1 MTRVTRLPSTTVI
14 TSRKMSE
21 VAKLEREKRRA
32 LNKNNLREVANLCNL
47 LGQELQQAGDYEEAL
62 AQHQEEGNICE
73 ALGDTIGR
81 AVSHRRCGEVYS
93 DMGEWEKALHHQQ
106 QHLFL
111 AKKAES
117 VVEEQRAYATIG
129 RTHLQRADA
138 CATSGQEEEKAKA
151 LTEAEKAF
159 LRSLSTC
166 ERLKGTVDTVEH
178 CQMRCRLYLNLG
190 LVLDQRG
197 NPDRACHFISQAL
210 ELCGNHSLHE
220 DSQRCHSAL
229 GTILLKRDLYSQA
242 LQEGQKALALS
253 TKLHDKALQCEGY
266 SFLAQ
271 VHLHNSD
278 FEAAKKCYYK
288 AYKLRHPII
297 EDQERIRSNLKLT
310 ISLCH
315 AEDALINLGESETEE
330 NVKYNE
336 KFGDGLANLGL
347 YSSALVY
354 YHRMLDLSLKM
365 EKAPSFL
372 APIYLSLARTYY
384 DNKQYE
390 EARKY
395 YLKEFDIKVKE
406 DYAEGCKTLLSVGD
420 VETLLNMPYESVKS
434 SYHQARELAIKANNP
449 KLEAFVLSE
458 HLALKEA
465 PESEKEILQEA
476 LTKILEENDL
486 DSNIELSEDEEANDD
501 EDDIDL
507 EQEYF
512 SDSSDDAENLDKP
525 RQSRQ
530 KKSFIIKRNEKG
542 ETPLHK
548 ACIGGNLKMVKKLIQ
563 QGHPVNLRDNCGWLP
578 IHEAANHG
586 FYDIVQVLAEAGAWL
601 SDRGGQQC
609 DGITPIHDAASC
621 GNLEVVRLLINLG
634 ASITAK
640 TNEGDTPL
648 ESLVKYRLRSQLSDR
663 DKEECL
669 ILEQELKEKM
679 KQVGHKIPK
688 IPLTDSTNGVVRHTT
703 SKTLTQQ
710 NNSRTKPRNSDILQ
724 DDEFSCSRKTSKF
737 SRSRSFQTEKSRENS
752 PPEFPNVKNSS
763 AVTSLADSIEEDI
776 FGPCS
781 STSLVTKDLCQH
793 PETGTEADDDS
804 EDFYNPF
811 LEDIQET
818 SATGTYLSAI
828 GCVGSAAR
836 RAELQ
841 NASNGVSMRKERKA
855 ALLSQDEDIG
865 DDWLDDDLGIFSKK
879 RKRTENFS
887 FEYKEPR
894 KERRIS
900 SEHSSSAPTPVAP
913 KRVRQTR
920 LTTIIQKQSGRG
932 SGMLRGN
939 VEEDEQEPQSITG
952 NSTSETSIYGESS
965 SGRSSAAE
973 PSHSDQIAGCGM
985 DGPLRLKVRVQ
996 DRLLLVPVAGGGQN
1010 RTVAWLAE
1018 EVTRRYYQL
1027 SGLRPH
1033 LVLTT
1038 QDGAVLDP
1046 SDPITLVLPANQPE
1060 LEGQVKGWDL
1070 PPLPDRYTAACQALS
1085 TSVIPAL
1092 RSALHHTEIS
1102 TTLDLSTVGW
1112 LAAVHLQ
1119 PVIRAIQYQHSLRC
1133 LRLANCRLGDDGF
1146 NSLMEALPS
1155 LPSLEV
1161 LDLRASSLTS
1171 SSLFELTQALTTNTI
1186 KFRTLCSMDL
1196 SYNMF
1201 NEAKLIHVH
1210 ALLSL
1215 PSLLDLSL
1223 KHCGIALHDVQ
1234 LSSLSVTIST
1244 LKTLALDFNT
1254 VCKEN
1259 LSFLLSCIPVVST
1272 LTLSGLR
1279 CRKEQAPA
1287 EESSGIGLAVTQVLG
1302 AGEECLL
1309 QHLDLSACGLTDT
1322 ELEDISTYLY
1332 RCPHLSSVNL
1342 AHNPALTAASVSTF
1356 LSELTANIA
1365 LPLTSLSLHGNE
1377 VLAHSLRDQIT
1388 SSLKQKATTKYA
1400 VTKFSLTET
1409 SPDTVF
1415 ENFWK
1420 SQYQSKA
1427 TIRRIGKELFLY
1439 CNES

>member
-1 MTRVTRLPSTTVI
+1 
-14 TSRKMSE
+14 MSE
-21 VAKLEREKRRA
+21 IAKLERDKRRA
-32 LNKNNLREVANLCNL
+32 FNKSNLREVANLCNL

-62 AQHQEEGNICE
+62 AQHQEEGSICE

-106 QHLFL
+106 QHLLL

-138 CATSGQEEEKAKA
+138 CATNGQEEEKAKA

-159 LRSLSTC
+159 LRSLTTC
-166 ERLKGTVDTVEH
+166 ERLKGAVDTVEH

-197 NPDRACHFISQAL
+197 NPDKACHFISQAL
-210 ELCGNHSLHE
+210 ELCSNHSLHE

-229 GTILLKRDLYSQA
+229 GTILLKRGLYTQA
-242 LQEGQKALALS
+242 LQEGQKALSLS
-253 TKLHDKALQCEGY
+253 TKLRDKALQCEGY

-271 VHLHNSD
+271 VHLLNSD
-278 FEAAKKCYYK
+278 FEAAKKCYHK
-288 AYKLRHPII
+288 AYKLRHPNT
-297 EDQERIRSNLKLT
+297 EDQEKIRSNLKFT

-315 AEDALINLGESETEE
+315 AEDALIMLGESETDEK
-330 NVKYNE
+330 VKYNE

-347 YSSALVY
+347 YSLALVY

-365 EKAPSFL
+365 EKEPSFL

-384 DNKQYE
+384 DNKQFE

-395 YLKEFDIKVKE
+395 YLKEFDIKIKE
-406 DYAEGCKTLLSVGD
+406 DYSEACKTLLNVGD
-420 VETLLNMPYESVKS
+420 VETLLNMPYASVRS
-434 SYHQARELAIKANNP
+434 SYQQARELAVKANNP

-465 PESEKEILQEA
+465 PESEKEQLQEELA
-476 LTKILEENDL
+476 KVLEENNLESD
-486 DSNIELSEDEEANDD
+486 NIELSEDEEANDD
-501 EDDIDL
+501 NDIDL
-507 EQEYF
+507 DQECF

-530 KKSFIIKRNEKG
+530 KKSLIIKRNEKG

-548 ACIGGNLKMVKKLIQ
+548 ACIDGNLNMVKKLLQ

-586 FYDIVQVLAEAGAWL
+586 YYDIVEVLAEAGAWL
-601 SDRGGQQC
+601 SDRGGLQC

-621 GNLEVVRLLINLG
+621 GNLDVVRLLMNLG

-648 ESLVKYRLRSQLSDR
+648 ESLVKYRLRSQLSKT

-688 IPLTDSTNGVVRHTT
+688 IPLADSIKAARTHNT
-703 SKTLTQQ
+703 SKPLLQQ
-710 NNSRTKPRNSDILQ
+710 NYGRSEGVNSDTLQ
-724 DDEFSCSRKTSKF
+724 DEKFSHSRKTSKF
-737 SRSRSFQTEKSRENS
+737 SRSNSTQVEKSRDIS
-752 PPEFPNVKNSS
+752 PPEIPNVKKFSSVESS
-763 AVTSLADSIEEDI
+763 ADTTKEDI
-776 FGPCS
+776 FGPS
-781 STSLVTKDLCQH
+781 SSLALETKDLCHH
-793 PETGTEADDDS
+793 PEADDDS
-804 EDFYNPF
+804 EDFYNPL
-811 LEDIQET
+811 LEDIVET

-828 GCVGSAAR
+828 SCVGSAAR

-841 NASNGVSMRKERKA
+841 NTSNGVSMRKERKA
-855 ALLSQDEDIG
+855 ALLSQSEDVG
-865 DDWLDDDLGIFSKK
+865 DDWLDDDLGIFAKK
-879 RKRTENFS
+879 RKRQEKLT

-900 SEHSSSAPTPVAP
+900 TEHSSPALKPLAP
-913 KRVRQTR
+913 KRVRQTQTK
-920 LTTIIQKQSGRG
+920 LTTIIHKQPGKGGG
-932 SGMLRGN
+932 SLQGN
-939 VEEDEQEPQSITG
+939 MEEAEQEPHSITG
-952 NSTSETSIYGESS
+952 DATPETSGHGIDV
-965 SGRSSAAE
+965 E
-973 PSHSDQIAGCGM
+973 PSNSEHPGGCGV

-996 DRLLLVPVAGGGQN
+996 DRLLLVPVAGGGHN

-1018 EVTRRYYQL
+1018 EVQRRYYQL
-1027 SGLRPH
+1027 SGLRPQ

-1046 SDPITLVLPANQPE
+1046 NDPIALVLPASQAE

-1070 PPLPDRYTAACQALS
+1070 PPLPDRYTAACQALG
-1085 TSVIPAL
+1085 TSAMPTL

-1102 TTLDLSTVGW
+1102 TTLDLSCVGW
-1112 LAAVHLQ
+1112 LTTAHLQ
-1119 PVIRAIQYQHSLRC
+1119 PVIRAIQYQHGLRC

-1146 NSLMEALPS
+1146 SSLMEALPS

-1171 SSLFELTQALTTNTI
+1171 SSLFELTQAFTTSTV
-1186 KFRTLCSMDL
+1186 KLRTLCSMDL

-1201 NEAKLIHVH
+1201 NEAKLMHVH
-1210 ALLSL
+1210 ALFSL

-1223 KHCGIALHDVQ
+1223 KNCGIALLGVQ
-1234 LSSLSVTIST
+1234 QPSLSVTISS
-1244 LKTLALDFNT
+1244 LKTLALDYNS

-1259 LSFLLSCIPVVST
+1259 LSFLFSCIPVVST

-1279 CRKEQAPA
+1279 CRKEQALA
-1287 EESSGIGLAVTQVLG
+1287 GESSGVAAALTQVLG

-1322 ELEDISTYLY
+1322 DLEDISAYLY

-1342 AHNPALTAASVSTF
+1342 AHNSALTPASVSSF

-1365 LPLTSLSLHGNE
+1365 LPLTALSLHGNE
-1377 VLAHSLRDQIT
+1377 VLAHTMKDQIT
-1388 SSLKQKATTKYA
+1388 SSLRQKATTKFPL
-1400 VTKFSLTET
+1400 TKFSVTET
-1409 SPDTVF
+1409 DPDSVF
-1415 ENFWK
+1415 ESFWK
-1420 SQYQSKA
+1420 SQYQNTAAVKK
-1427 TIRRIGKELFLY
+1427 IGKELFLS

>member
-1 MTRVTRLPSTTVI
+1 
-14 TSRKMSE
+14 MSE
-21 VAKLEREKRRA
+21 IAKLERDKRRA
-32 LNKNNLREVANLCNL
+32 FNKNNLREVANLCNL

-62 AQHQEEGNICE
+62 AQHQEEGSICE

-106 QHLFL
+106 QHLLL

-138 CATSGQEEEKAKA
+138 CATNGQEEEKAKA

-159 LRSLSTC
+159 LRSLTTC
-166 ERLKGTVDTVEH
+166 ERLKGAVDTVEH

-197 NPDRACHFISQAL
+197 NPDKACHFISQAL
-210 ELCGNHSLHE
+210 ELCGTHSLHE

-229 GTILLKRDLYSQA
+229 GTILLKRGLYTQA
-242 LQEGQKALALS
+242 LQEGQKALSLS
-253 TKLHDKALQCEGY
+253 TKLRDKALQCEGY

-271 VHLHNSD
+271 VHLLNSD
-278 FEAAKKCYYK
+278 FEAAKKCYHK
-288 AYKLRHPII
+288 AYKLRHPNI
-297 EDQERIRSNLKLT
+297 EDQNRIRSNLKFT

-315 AEDALINLGESETEE
+315 AEDALIMLGESETDEK
-330 NVKYNE
+330 VKYNE

-347 YSSALVY
+347 YSLALVY

-365 EKAPSFL
+365 EKEPSFL

-384 DNKQYE
+384 DNKQFE

-395 YLKEFDIKVKE
+395 YLKEFDIKMKE
-406 DYAEGCKTLLSVGD
+406 DYSEACKTLLNVGD
-420 VETLLNMPYESVKS
+420 VETLLNMPYASVRN
-434 SYHQARELAIKANNP
+434 SYQQARELAVKANNP
-449 KLEAFVLSE
+449 KLEAIVLSE

-465 PESEKEILQEA
+465 PESEKEQLQEA
-476 LTKILEENDL
+476 LTKVLEENDL
-486 DSNIELSEDEEANDD
+486 DSNNIELSEDEEANDD
-501 EDDIDL
+501 DDDIDL
-507 EQEYF
+507 DQECF

-530 KKSFIIKRNEKG
+530 KKSLVIKRNEKG

-548 ACIGGNLKMVKKLIQ
+548 ACIDGNLNMVKKLLQ

-586 FYDIVQVLAEAGAWL
+586 YYDIVHALAEAGAWL

-621 GNLEVVRLLINLG
+621 GNLDVVRLLMNLG

-648 ESLVKYRLRSQLSDR
+648 ESLVKYRLRSQLSNR

-688 IPLTDSTNGVVRHTT
+688 IPLADSINDVLTHTT
-703 SKTLTQQ
+703 SKPQLQQ
-710 NNSRTKPRNSDILQ
+710 NNGRPKASNPDTLQNEKFSR
-724 DDEFSCSRKTSKF
+724 SRKPSKF
-737 SRSRSFQTEKSRENS
+737 SRSNSIQAEKSRDNS
-752 PPEFPNVKNSS
+752 PPEIPNVKKISS
-763 AVTSLADSIEEDI
+763 VDNIEEDI

-781 STSLVTKDLCQH
+781 SPDPGTKDPCHH
-793 PETGTEADDDS
+793 PEADDDS
-804 EDFYNPF
+804 EDFYNPL
-811 LEDIQET
+811 LEDIEET

-841 NASNGVSMRKERKA
+841 NASNGASMRKERKA
-855 ALLSQDEDIG
+855 ALLSQGEDVG
-865 DDWLDDDLGIFSKK
+865 DDWLDDDLGIFAKK
-879 RKRTENFS
+879 RKRQEIFA

-900 SEHSSSAPTPVAP
+900 SEHSSPALRPLAP
-913 KRVRQTR
+913 KRVRQTK
-920 LTTIIQKQSGRG
+920 LTTIVQKQPGRG
-932 SGMLRGN
+932 SGLVQGN
-939 VEEDEQEPQSITG
+939 MEEAEQEPHSITG
-952 NSTSETSIYGESS
+952 DVTPETS
-965 SGRSSAAE
+965 GRRE
-973 PSHSDQIAGCGM
+973 PSTARGGDVEPNNSERPGGCGV

-996 DRLLLVPVAGGGQN
+996 DRLLLVPVAGGGHN

-1018 EVTRRYYQL
+1018 EVQRRYYQL
-1027 SGLRPH
+1027 SGLRPQ

-1046 SDPITLVLPANQPE
+1046 SDPIALVLPASQAE

-1070 PPLPDRYTAACQALS
+1070 PPLPDRYTAACQALG
-1085 TSVIPAL
+1085 TSAMPAL

-1102 TTLDLSTVGW
+1102 TTLDLSCVGW
-1112 LAAVHLQ
+1112 LATAHLQ

-1146 NSLMEALPS
+1146 SSLMEALPS

-1171 SSLFELTQALTTNTI
+1171 SSLFELTQAFTTNTV
-1186 KFRTLCSMDL
+1186 KLRTLCSMDL

-1201 NEAKLIHVH
+1201 HEAKLIHVH
-1210 ALLSL
+1210 TLLSF

-1223 KHCGIALHDVQ
+1223 KNCGIALLGVQ
-1234 LSSLSVTIST
+1234 QPSLSVTISS
-1244 LKTLALDFNT
+1244 LKTLALDYNS

-1259 LSFLLSCIPVVST
+1259 LSFLFSCIPVVST

-1287 EESSGIGLAVTQVLG
+1287 GESSGVAIALTQVLG

-1322 ELEDISTYLY
+1322 DLEDISAYLY

-1365 LPLTSLSLHGNE
+1365 LPLTALSLHGNE
-1377 VLAHSLRDQIT
+1377 VLTHTMRDQIT
-1388 SSLKQKATTKYA
+1388 SSLRQKATTKFA
-1400 VTKFSLTET
+1400 LTKFSVTET
-1409 SPDTVF
+1409 NPDSVF
-1415 ENFWK
+1415 ESFWR
-1420 SQYQSKA
+1420 SQYQNTAAVRK
-1427 TIRRIGKELFLY
+1427 IGKELFLS